1 MRPVRM
7 TVNYYQQFDA
17 DFSLEYPA
25 EGYGG
30 WKKAELE
37 FDLDRTALVVMH
49 AWDCGTKE
57 EYPGWFRCVD
67 YIPRSYDIC
76 ERVLPPIMAVARS
89 SGMALYHVVR
99 PNSEYYKSYAGY
111 RRALALAGE
120 TAPRPETIGPNP
132 ELARLHQFRREHVFP
147 GAHNEGDILRGQ
159 PHIDFPEPVK
169 PEGDEGIAESSEQ
182 LFALCKADGI
192 CHLIYTGFAINGC
205 LVSSPGGM
213 VDMQR
218 RGLLCSAIR
227 QAVTAIEN
235 KETVRHETAKEIA
248 LWQVA
253 LLYGFVIDDTDF
265 VRAVAASRQ

>member
-1 MRPVRM
+1 MRPMRM

-30 WKKAELE
+30 WKKTELE

-76 ERVLPPIMAVARS
+76 ERVLPSIMRAARS

-99 PNSEYYKSYAGY
+99 PNSVYYKSYAGH
-111 RRALALAGE
+111 RRAVSLAGAP
-120 TAPRPETIGPNP
+120 APRPETIGPDP
-132 ELARLHQFRREHVFP
+132 TLTRLHQFRRDHVFP
-147 GAHNEGDILRGQ
+147 GAHNESDVSRGQ
-159 PHIDFPEPVK
+159 PHIDFPESVK
-169 PEGDEGIAESSEQ
+169 PEGDEGVAESSEQ
-182 LFALCKADGI
+182 LFALCKTDGI
-192 CHLIYTGFAINGC
+192 HHLIYTGFAINGC

-235 KETVRHETAKEIA
+235 RETVRRETAKEIA

-253 LLYGFVIDDTDF
+253 LLYGFVIDDEDF
-265 VRAVAASRQ
+265 VRAMVGTQV